1 MANSRMSKFYLATM
15 GCPKNEVDSEGMHR
29 CMEQAGFRATDAP
42 QHADVLIVNTC
53 GFIGDALEESVA
65 ALEELAARKR
75 AGQRLVAA
83 GCLGERLGQALLQQV
98 DGVDALL
105 GTRRWSEIARLVG
118 RMQSERTPLVW
129 TGDPTETAAGA
140 WYEGAATPRLEGQTT
155 AYLKIADGCSAPCA
169 FCTIPLIKGPY
180 RSRQEDAILAEAA
193 ALAASGTREL
203 ILIAQDTT
211 SYGHD
216 LGKRRLPELLRALSA
231 RLSEVRWI
239 RLMYAYPQ
247 YVSPELIEVMADT
260 PNICHYLDLPL
271 QHAHPDVLKRMRRP
285 SDMAAVR
292 RLLESLRDAMPD
304 IALRTTFIVG
314 YPGETDSE
322 FQALL
327 DFMSEVQFDKVGVF
341 AYSREKGTP
350 AADLTAQI
358 PDAVKQAR
366 RDRAMEHQQQI
377 SLARNTALIGR
388 EMEVLVEGSGDGLS
402 VGRTY
407 RDAPEIDGLVL
418 IPGEARVGEFATVR
432 ITGAME
438 YDLVG
443 EIAAGP

>member
-1 MANSRMSKFYLATM
+1 M
-15 GCPKNEVDSEGMHR
+15 GCPKNEVDSEGIHR
-29 CMEQAGFRATDAP
+29 HMEQAGFRAVDAP
-42 QHADVLIVNTC
+42 QRADVLIVNTC
-53 GFIGDALEESVA
+53 GFIGDALDESVA
-65 ALEELAARKR
+65 ALRELAAQKR
-75 AGQRLVAA
+75 ASQRLIAA
-83 GCLGERLGQALLQQV
+83 GCLAERVGEALLQQV
-98 DGVDALL
+98 DGIDAVL
-105 GTRRWSEIARLVG
+105 GTRRWSEIARLVRHVQSG
-118 RMQSERTPLVW
+118 RMPLAW
-129 TGDPTETAAGA
+129 TGDPEETAYGI
-140 WYEGAATPRLEGQTT
+140 WYERAATPRMERQAT

-169 FCTIPLIKGPY
+169 FCTIPMIKGPY

-216 LGKRRLPELLRALSA
+216 LGARRLPQLLRALST
-231 RLSEVRWI
+231 RVSGVRWI

-247 YVSPELIEVMADT
+247 FVSQELMDVMAGT
-260 PNICHYLDLPL
+260 PNICRYLDLPL
-271 QHAHPDVLKRMRRP
+271 QHAHPDVLRRMRRP
-285 SDMAAVR
+285 ADMDAVR
-292 RLLESLRDAMPD
+292 RLLASLRGAMPD

-314 YPGETDSE
+314 YPGETEAE

-327 DFMSEVQFDKVGVF
+327 DFMSEIRFDRVGIF
-341 AYSREKGTP
+341 AYSREEGTP
-350 AADLTAQI
+350 AAELPAQI

-377 SLARNTALIGR
+377 SLARNMAFVGR
-388 EMEVLVEGSGDGLS
+388 EMDVLIEGSGDGLS

-418 IPGEARVGEFATVR
+418 IAEEAPPGEFVRVR

-443 EIAAGP
+443 DIAEG